1 MHIDGIPEPAVKRVD
16 VQLPPCPVVLIF
28 TLALEPVPQIVVA
41 VWVFAVP
48 PFQFL
53 ADPRPIGSVDSIHEL
68 KDTLAAV
75 RLTRAVGSFELIEQL
90 ALRSASR
97 APQAIYFCAS
107 ARPSNPPP
115 GPG

>member
-1 MHIDGIPEPAVKRVD
+1 
-16 VQLPPCPVVLIF
+16 VLIF

-90 ALRSASR
+90 ALRSASHAR
-97 APQAIYFCAS
+97 KSYRLMCIGQPFNTPAGTGGLCA
-107 ARPSNPPP
+107 A
-115 GPG
+115 